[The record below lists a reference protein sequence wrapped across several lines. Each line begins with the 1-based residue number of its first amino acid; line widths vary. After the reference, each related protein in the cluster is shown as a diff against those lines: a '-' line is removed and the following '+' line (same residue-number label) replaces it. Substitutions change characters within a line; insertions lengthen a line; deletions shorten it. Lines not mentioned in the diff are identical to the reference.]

1 MVKMPRNFSLSDR
14 HQQVLRATVCHYIA
28 TAEPVG
34 SEVLVKEYN
43 LSVSSATIRNAMGS
57 LERAGLLYQPHP
69 SAGRIPSDSGYRI
82 YVDHLMHPLANT
94 PHPVTQV
101 LSENLQWGSCSLEAI
116 LKGAAQIL
124 VNLSG
129 YITLITMPL
138 TRTLELRHVQLVQ
151 VDSQQVML
159 IIVTDTYESQS
170 VLFDLPTCEDEV
182 DADLLERELQVLSN
196 FLNSQL
202 RGKTLSEVDHLDW
215 FELGKA
221 FDHYGH
227 WLQVVLQDLA
237 RRTSQTLTSTQL
249 LISGIAEVLHQPEF
263 TALNQLQN
271 LLYLLEGQQHQLL
284 SLIFQQPETATMGRR
299 VSVRIGSEN
308 PLEPMQACT
317 LISSTYH
324 RGKVPVGSVGV
335 LGPTRMNYET
345 AISLVEATA
354 DYLSDRIP

>member
-1 MVKMPRNFSLSDR
+1 
-14 HQQVLRATVCHYIA
+14 
-28 TAEPVG
+28 
-34 SEVLVKEYN
+34 
-43 LSVSSATIRNAMGS
+43 
-57 LERAGLLYQPHP
+57 
-69 SAGRIPSDSGYRI
+69 
-82 YVDHLMHPLANT
+82 
-94 PHPVTQV
+94 
-101 LSENLQWGSCSLEAI
+101 LEAI

-124 VNLSG
+124 ANLSG

-151 VDSQQVML
+151 VDSQRVML

-182 DADLLERELQVLSN
+182 DVDLLERELQVLSN

-202 RGKTLSEVDHLDW
+202 RGKSLSEVDRLDW
-215 FELGKA
+215 LELGKT
-221 FDHYGH
+221 FDRYGH
-227 WLQVVLQDLA
+227 WLQVILKDLA
-237 RRTSQTLTSTQL
+237 RRTSSQTFTSTQL

-271 LLYLLEGQQHQLL
+271 ILYLLEGQQHQLL
-284 SLIFQQPETATMGRR
+284 PLILEQPETETMGRR
-299 VSVRIGSEN
+299 VSVWIGSEN
-308 PLEPMQACT
+308 PLEPMQTCS
-317 LISSTYH
+317 LISSIYH

-354 DYLSDRIP
+354 DYLSDSIS